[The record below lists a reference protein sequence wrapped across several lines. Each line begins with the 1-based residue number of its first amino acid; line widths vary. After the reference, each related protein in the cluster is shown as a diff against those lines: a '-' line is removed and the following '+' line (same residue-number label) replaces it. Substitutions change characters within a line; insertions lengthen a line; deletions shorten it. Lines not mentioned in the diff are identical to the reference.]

1 MAFASP
7 PPSLSPLLALFPRD
21 TVGTTTTTTT
31 TTTTPT
37 TTPTSNALALEFAA
51 TAISHDPRILRAA
64 SKADLAAWA
73 ACLATLLASKAPASV
88 FSACVL
94 IRLSACHAPPAVF
107 AAHAAAWCNG
117 LLLVAKRTEPSVLL
131 DEIILTWR
139 SLIVRTRPYA
149 ILQRDVANPN
159 VQKMFT
165 MLLQKIASF
174 PSSKEYKAHV
184 LLEYSI
190 LGTVFPTI
198 AKTFAD
204 KIELLCISALSSSRP
219 SSCRLMSSAVKA
231 LVVVNRI
238 INAPKKL
245 NPNDSSKT
253 SLKPPEP
260 TIGKISNSLMAIVR
274 EVVGGVKLPPKSQP
288 YTFLDQEV
296 DKVSGPNVT
305 LTLNRFKA
313 LVNAHIFLLSS
324 KGERNDILD
333 IALILEIADLVFNSA
348 TRNSSS
354 DSKFTNS
361 FELVRSAMVFH
372 INKLLGALI
381 NAVNSAL
388 LPNIEILWNLAR
400 QSFACSHDSETL
412 RISSYCL
419 LTTFVEVFGANGG
432 DYVYQALIEDAI
444 SDMAGFTANPKVK
457 IAATKYLLALLTYT
471 PSTQI
476 PASSL
481 AAIFNVAVRD
491 TMDPPSAAP
500 VGTATASAIDADAE
514 LAAVAAAGAVPAA
527 LAPTL
532 AAAHIRA
539 LHGLLVACMASHARD
554 AFPAEWVV
562 LAMRALARAAAVG
575 RRSAGACDL
584 AARAA
589 ARSAAGLLSV
599 HGDVL
604 FGYRPQL
611 RLTTSASKMGV
622 VPDAAPD
629 SVAVDFAV
637 AMRGLRARPADM
649 EDVRIQDVVDSKEP
663 EAENKA
669 SNRQNEQETAAAQ
682 YEVPVAPP
690 PLKPVIDESFFE
702 GTHDRE
708 VVLQEP
714 PVPLKTDE
722 RERKTAAA
730 PKPIQVDPPAKDQP
744 AEDSMDAE
752 LPEIIIDDEE
762 EDEDDDD
769 ENQEVDE

>member
-7 PPSLSPLLALFPRD
+7 PPSLAPLLALFPRD
-21 TVGTTTTTTT
+21 TVGTTT

-94 IRLSACHAPPAVF
+94 IRLSACHAPPPVF

-139 SLIVRTRPYA
+139 LLIVRTRPYA

-184 LLEYSI
+184 LFEYSI
-190 LGTVFPTI
+190 IGTVFPTI

-348 TRNSSS
+348 TRVRTLTLLWQINELRRIAAVIRNSQ
-354 DSKFTNS
+354 TLLNS
-361 FELVRSAMVFH
+361 FD
-372 INKLLGALI
+372 
-381 NAVNSAL
+381 
-388 LPNIEILWNLAR
+388 PQW
-400 QSFACSHDSETL
+400 TL

-444 SDMAGFTANPKVK
+444 SDMAGFNANPKVK

-611 RLTTSASKMGV
+611 RLTTSASKMGA

-629 SVAVDFAV
+629 SVAVDFGV

-669 SNRQNEQETAAAQ
+669 SNRQTEQETAAAQ
-682 YEVPVAPP
+682 YELPVAPP

-722 RERKTAAA
+722 RERKTVA